1 MTGEAAMPITGR
13 LATESLAAIDWP
25 AIGAQL
31 DAQGYALFGQILDRA
46 ACDALVGLY
55 ARDAAFRSRVIMARH
70 GFGQGE
76 YRYFAAP
83 LPDLVGVL
91 RAGFYAGLAP
101 VANRWRAALGEA
113 GHFPPQLDD
122 FLAECHRAGQTRPTP
137 LLLRYGPGDH
147 NRLHQDLY
155 GPLVFP
161 LQVVVL
167 LREPDV
173 DFTGGGLVLVE
184 QKPRAQSRAE
194 IVPLRLGEA
203 VAFAVSH
210 RPVRGTR
217 GTYRTVLRHGVS
229 TVRSGLRFTLG
240 LIFHDAA

>member
-1 MTGEAAMPITGR
+1 MPITGR

-101 VANRWRAALGEA
+101 AKRKSRARAL
-113 GHFPPQLDD
+113 
-122 FLAECHRAGQTRPTP
+122 LAECHRAGQTRPTP